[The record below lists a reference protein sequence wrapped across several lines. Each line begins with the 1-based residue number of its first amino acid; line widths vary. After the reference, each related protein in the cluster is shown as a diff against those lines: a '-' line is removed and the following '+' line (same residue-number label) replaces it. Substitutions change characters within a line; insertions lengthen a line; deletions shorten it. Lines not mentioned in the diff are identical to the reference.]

1 MAKYLCSYDLE
12 EAFAARHPV
21 FLKQA
26 VAHGWEAWVLGGNNL
41 WYRLPYTTLQGTF
54 ADIGVAELAFEAT
67 RAAAEREMRSP
78 VTINKWIIVQYDSDR
93 FSSDE
98 W

>member
-12 EAFAARHPV
+12 ETFAEDAFAAAHPV

-26 VAHGWEAWVLGGNNL
+26 VAHGWQAWMLGSNNL

-54 ADIGVAELAFEAT
+54 ADMATAELALEAPAP
-67 RAAAEREMRSP
+67 RPSA
-78 VTINKWIIVQYDSDR
+78 TISKWIIVQYDSDR

-98 W
+98 R